1 MSMTVHSKEDLRLAY
16 WLLLEY
22 KKAGKGDSPKAGEL
36 KKTIRSYQHLPHSTE
51 IIRDDGMDGYISLMQ
66 LPETLD
72 DASKE
77 DAVEWFENMCY
88 IEPTY
93 SAYDC
98 TGRPFTSWYKVF
110 RRRGHWFAYHSVAF
124 DV

>member
-1 MSMTVHSKEDLRLAY
+1 MSMTIHSKEDLRLAY

-22 KKAGKGDSPKAGEL
+22 KKAGKGDCPKAGEL

-51 IIRDDGMDGYISLMQ
+51 IIRDDGMDGYVSLMQ
-66 LPETLD
+66 LPEFLD

-77 DAVEWFENMCY
+77 EAVEWFEHECY

-110 RRRGHWFAYHSVAF
+110 RRRGHWFVYHSVAF

>member
-1 MSMTVHSKEDLRLAY
+1 MSMTVRSKEDLRLAY

-22 KKAGKGDSPKAGEL
+22 KKEGKGDCPKAGEL
-36 KKTIRSYQHLPHSTE
+36 KKTIRSYLHLPHSTE
-51 IIRDDGMDGYISLMQ
+51 IVRDNGIDGYTSLMQ
-66 LPETLD
+66 LPEFLD

-77 DAVEWFENMCY
+77 EAVEWFEHECY

-98 TGRPFTSWYKVF
+98 TGRPFTSRYKVF